1 MNDHTSITV
10 EVAEEIM
17 ATHFPE
23 GLGGKRPKVQM
34 DAVFLSVEPL
44 TSEDIA
50 AYKKAMESGQP
61 LGVQAVDIKALRHTH
76 HRLAQMLAV
85 GVDETVA
92 AKLCNYSIS
101 RVSILKSDPAFAELL
116 AHYSEEVHE
125 EWADFVATAA
135 NLSMDF
141 LQELQHRL
149 DEKPE
154 QFSVGALNEVLK
166 TLADRTGH
174 APVTKTQNVNVNL
187 NLGDKL
193 RMARER
199 ANAAYIDGQARLVD
213 SSNG

>member
-1 MNDHTSITV
+1 MNERTSITV
-10 EVAEEIM
+10 ELAEEIM

-23 GLGGKRPKVQM
+23 GLGGKRPRVPAE
-34 DAVFLSVEPL
+34 DVFLSVEPL
-44 TSEDIA
+44 TIEDIEV
-50 AYKKAMESGQP
+50 YRKQMESGQP
-61 LGVQAVDIKALRHTH
+61 LGVQAVNIKALRHTH

-101 RVSILKSDPAFAELL
+101 RVSILKADPAFAELL
-116 AHYSEEVHE
+116 AHYSEQTAE

-141 LQELQHRL
+141 LQELQKRL
-149 DEKPE
+149 DENPE
-154 QFSVGALNEVLK
+154 QFSVGQLNEALK

-187 NLGDKL
+187 DLGDKL
-193 RMARER
+193 RRARER
-199 ANAAYIDGQARLVD
+199 ANAAYIEGQARLVD
-213 SSNG
+213 GG